1 MAKRDYYETLGV
13 GKGASAADIKKA
25 YRKLAGR
32 ASCRRLPGRLAFGI
46 SVEIGKLSCGARPQ
60 LMSKIDC
67 NF

>member
-1 MAKRDYYETLGV
+1 MGKTICTFLYYFLISFIT
-13 GKGASAADIKKA
+13 SFW
-25 YRKLAGR
+25 
-32 ASCRRLPGRLAFGI
+32 LPGRLAFGI

>member
-1 MAKRDYYETLGV
+1 MLLSTTTPSYSKLLG
-13 GKGASAADIKKA
+13 
-25 YRKLAGR
+25 
-32 ASCRRLPGRLAFGI
+32 CWMRLPGRLAFGI